1 MKNLILFILFFPFIG
16 LSQSKFDPIRE
27 KLMQNKTY
35 EFVYRFEN
43 NYAVFSTF
51 DHTMGV
57 MDSLGNVIIPPVYT
71 YVGNRRARNNLY
83 EVTIYENKKHSSG
96 FVDIK
101 GNIRIPIIYDYVYY
115 VGSGMI
121 SVRKDGK
128 YGVLDTLNRP
138 ILPIDYDQISFDH
151 PFIIARSNGTYSLYD
166 GKGSLINNLQ
176 FTNITRFRND
186 RAIITFP
193 DTSTAIIDL
202 KGNIVLQPI
211 QRHAFEWILND
222 SLYLVR
228 NILTSRVGVVNA
240 MAEFTIPCKYEEI
253 DQVKSFFIAR
263 SINKYGLITSTDS
276 ILKPFLFDRMY
287 RSYFN
292 SAEDGGHRRLGEN
305 FKVAKKGLSGVINPF
320 MEDEVIPIQ
329 YKRISD
335 LFDKYYMVENAE
347 NMNGLY
353 LENGEKVLNEEY
365 TFYNDYKNT
374 IFATKNNKPLLI
386 TIEGGKPGDIEVSAD
401 AFVEFSHDGD
411 EHEYGYQAF
420 KSNGKYGVMDY
431 KNNISIPAEYDFIE
445 NIYYSNE
452 FIVKKNN
459 KFGVINTDNKMVVEI
474 EWDKYKWLHESILFT
489 KENPTIQKYYDIL
502 FVVDEEPP
510 PIILPD

>member
-1 MKNLILFILFFPFIG
+1 MKCLILFILFFPFIAI
-16 LSQSKFDPIRE
+16 SQSKFDTIRQ
-27 KLMQNKTY
+27 KLIENKTY

-57 MDSLGNVIIPPVYT
+57 IDSLGNVIIPPLYSEVR
-71 YVGNRRARNNLY
+71 NARARRNLY
-83 EVTIYENKKHSSG
+83 EVTLYANKKRTSG
-96 FVDIK
+96 FIDVDGK
-101 GNIRIPIIYDYVYY
+101 IRIPIIYDYVYY

-128 YGVLDTLNRP
+128 HGVLDTLNRT
-138 ILPIDYDQISFDH
+138 ILPIDYDDISFDH
-151 PFIIARSNGTYSLYD
+151 PFIIARKNGTYNLYD
-166 GKGSLINNLQ
+166 GKGSKVNDLQ
-176 FTNITRFRND
+176 FTNITRFHND

-202 KGNIVLQPI
+202 RGDIVLQPI
-211 QRHAFEWILND
+211 HGYEFIDILND
-222 SLYLVR
+222 SLYLIKD
-228 NILTSRVGVVNA
+228 NLTSKVGVVNA
-240 MAEFTIPCKYEEI
+240 KAEFTISCKYEEI

-276 ILKPFLFDRMY
+276 IVKPFLFDRMY
-287 RSYFN
+287 RSYFDN
-292 SAEDGGHRRLGEN
+292 PENGGHRRLGEN
-305 FKVAKKGLSGVINPF
+305 FKVIKNRLFGVINPYL
-320 MEDEVIPIQ
+320 ENEVIPIQ
-329 YKRISD
+329 YKNIRT
-335 LFDKYYMVENAE
+335 LFDKYYMVENADS
-347 NMNGLY
+347 MNGLY
-353 LENGEKVLNEEY
+353 LENGESVLKEEY
-365 TFYNDYKNT
+365 TFYNDFKNT
-374 IFATKNNKPLLI
+374 IFVTKNNKPLLI
-386 TIEGGKPGDIEVSAD
+386 TVENGIRGEIEVSAD
-401 AFVEFSHDGD
+401 SFVALRYDGD
-411 EHEYGYQAF
+411 YYGYGYQIFA
-420 KSNGKYGVMDY
+420 SGGKYGLINY
-431 KNNISIPAEYDFIE
+431 KNSISIPADYDFME

-489 KENPTIQKYYDIL
+489 KENPTIQIFHDIL